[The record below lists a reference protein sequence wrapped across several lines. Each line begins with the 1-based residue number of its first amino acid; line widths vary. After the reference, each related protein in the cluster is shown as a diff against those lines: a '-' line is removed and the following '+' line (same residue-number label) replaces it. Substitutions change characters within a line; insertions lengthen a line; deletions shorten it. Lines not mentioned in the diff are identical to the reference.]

1 MLKTNNVS
9 NHNEIIL
16 PPTHLHDKTY
26 RGRYCNSQIPANK
39 VPETSEFRNYL
50 STVTNTSH
58 FVRILCVLLSTMAYS
73 HMIPPEALP
82 KYSTEVC

>member
-9 NHNEIIL
+9 NHNELIL
-16 PPTHLHDKTY
+16 PLTHLHDETY
-26 RGRYCNSQIPANK
+26 RGRYYNSQIPANK

-50 STVTNTSH
+50 STVTNTCH

-73 HMIPPEALP
+73 DMIPPEAL
-82 KYSTEVC
+82 